1 MEIDQTSIVHC
12 LNIPQVDQYHRLGDD
27 DLCGHRSVEGFAVAP
42 NLFEGFETQILGP
55 QFLVHEPVSHVMGAS
70 DVPVVKSL
78 EGDGI
83 SALQLKKQLSFG
95 ARPFVEE

>member
-1 MEIDQTSIVHC
+1 
-12 LNIPQVDQYHRLGDD
+12 
-27 DLCGHRSVEGFAVAP
+27 
-42 NLFEGFETQILGP
+42 
-55 QFLVHEPVSHVMGAS
+55 MGAS

-95 ARPFVEE
+95 ARPFVEEGV